1 MPPAPLALSKSPTF
15 PAAARSFPLP
25 VVPEELALVMP
36 TLQPGAAAL
45 ILFDETL
52 RLLTLGESSAQT
64 SKVAKHYLQQV
75 SGGTLQAV
83 TPALLPDTAAYLQSR
98 LLVLFDLARR
108 EPQVHL
114 AADHVKENPVSARWL
129 SVAPRR
135 VALLVRDL
143 TNYLD
148 TDTVDF
154 RLRVLDLGGREAET
168 VGQLEMG
175 TDGNFVWDAGHG
187 VLAVRKGNGVLVYG
201 PALDKPLDHPLTR
214 SLGAMLA
221 TGLRLD
227 RLRLHP
233 TRPLAVFSVAALNP
247 SAQVQG
253 GIWRASWEDPEAK
266 EAKLEP
272 LALLSPLEKVQLGE
286 FSPEGGWLTYTQVA
300 PGPARLFAQQV
311 VDTRGPA
318 FELGK
323 IEDTKALLWTREPL
337 ALSAVAPGRQL
348 VTRWAFGAAPGR

>member
-1 MPPAPLALSKSPTF
+1 MPPATLPLSKSPTF

-25 VVPEELALVMP
+25 VVPEEFALVMP

-52 RLLTLGESSAQT
+52 RLLTLGDASAQT

-75 SGGTLQAV
+75 SGGNLQAV
-83 TPALLPDTAAYLQSR
+83 TPALLPDTAVYLQSR
-98 LLVLFDLARR
+98 LLVLYDLARR
-108 EPQVHL
+108 EPQVHQ
-114 AADHVKENPVSARWL
+114 AADHLKENPIAARWL

-135 VALLVRDL
+135 VAVLVRDL

-175 TDGNFVWDAGHG
+175 TDGGFVWDAGHG
-187 VLAVRKGNGVLVYG
+187 VLMVRKGNAVLVYG
-201 PALDKPLDHPLTR
+201 PTLDKPVDHPLTR
-214 SLGAMLA
+214 ALGALLS

-233 TRPLAVFSVAALNP
+233 TRPLAVFTVAALTASSKQP
-247 SAQVQG
+247 G
-253 GIWRASWEDPEAK
+253 GIWRATWDDTGA

-272 LALLSPLEKVQLGE
+272 LALLSPLERVQLGE

-300 PGPARLFAQQV
+300 PGPTRLFVQQV
-311 VDTRGPA
+311 VDEQGPA
-318 FELGK
+318 YELGK
-323 IEDTKALLWTREPL
+323 IEDTKALLWTRQPL
-337 ALSAVAPGRQL
+337 ALAAVAPGRQL
-348 VTRWAFGAAPGR
+348 ITRWAFGAPPGR